1 MKKTILLIL
10 ILIFTAL
17 LTGCSRGGEAM
28 YIEVYDRNL
37 EHVTN
42 ITKVKYDITRRTFDF
57 DTSAFEGVSENE
69 VELGYIFTLNSA
81 TGELVYS
88 GFMESIKQNGKL
100 VTFKGGDFKKIFDTE
115 VVLDYATVLGL
126 SPKVLGEIFHDV
138 VIALDNDLAGAVP
151 VDFTIPNPNDP
162 VDWMA
167 NYDSQHI
174 IINAINFLKPYLAY
188 HQYYIS
194 SYFDRVEK
202 RIKVEIKKNN
212 TQIDIK
218 LEDFIHET
226 TKTNPTINK
235 ATALLKFD
243 NVEPNTKMWISSSE
257 DYWNRVKN
265 KGESI
270 QMFAEPLEEADDYD
284 FGYALKITYR
294 ETGMPEDTVVY
305 YQVSNKAVER
315 PADLPRTTYYL
326 GNDNQIYEG
335 EIPEELMILPVKG
348 KIFEDA
354 FFQKSQFN
362 AISELVNSRYNNNI
376 TITNTRSPID
386 LSELELYTMVKVYDK
401 NDAEVEMPVSEI
413 VLNNQGLTVKLGFK
427 KTLFTEIVKSE
438 NKEAIKSTNSGGS
451 GATTIITEEG
461 IVFQD
466 TEPVDAKD
474 GTFWFSTIEIIEID
488 D

>member
-1 MKKTILLIL
+1 
-10 ILIFTAL
+10 
-17 LTGCSRGGEAM
+17 M

-42 ITKVKYDITRRTFDF
+42 IIKVKFDITRRTFDF
-57 DTSAFEGVSENE
+57 DTSTFEGVSENE
-69 VELGYIFTLNSA
+69 VEQGYIFTLNSA

-88 GFMESIKQNGKL
+88 GFMESIKQSGKL

-115 VVLDYATVLGL
+115 VVLDYATELGL
-126 SPKVLGEIFHDV
+126 APKVLGGLFHDV
-138 VIALDNDLAGAVP
+138 VMALDNDLAGVMP
-151 VDFTIPNPNDP
+151 IDFTIPNPDDP
-162 VDWMA
+162 VDWIA

-212 TQIDIK
+212 TQIDLK
-218 LEDFIHET
+218 LGDFVHET

-235 ATALLKFD
+235 ATAIMKFD
-243 NVEPNTKMWISSSE
+243 NIDPNEKMWILSSE
-257 DYWNRVKN
+257 TIWDRTEEGKRVEVEVSYPDNSPHGMYDANELEFGTVARVAVYQSEQIDPDRPFLAYFYWIVTN
-265 KGESI
+265 S
-270 QMFAEPLEEADDYD
+270 
-284 FGYALKITYR
+284 
-294 ETGMPEDTVVY
+294 
-305 YQVSNKAVER
+305 AVQR
-315 PADLPRTTYYL
+315 PRDLPRRTYYL

-335 EIPEELMILPVKG
+335 TVPADKMILPVKG

-386 LSELELYTMVKVYDK
+386 LSEVELYTLVKVYDK
-401 NDAEVEMPVSEI
+401 NEAVVEMPVSEI
-413 VLNNQGLTVKLGFK
+413 TLNNQGLTVKLGFK
-427 KTLFTEIVKSE
+427 KTLFTEIVKGE

-451 GATTIITEEG
+451 GATTYITEEG
-461 IVFQD
+461 IVYSE
-466 TEPVDAKD
+466 TPPIDAKE
-474 GTFWFSTIEIIEID
+474 GTFWFMPIEEID
-488 D
+488 IE